1 MKKLVTIILVCFCF
15 SGFSQEITWKDS
27 LHYDFGDVKQL
38 EPAKHD
44 FVFYNRT
51 DKTVEIDVVRTT
63 CSCTDSE
70 WTQAPIPPGGE
81 GHIIAIYDC
90 RIVGYFSKKL
100 KVYFKDLK
108 GGTTLKIE
116 GYVE

>member
-1 MKKLVTIILVCFCF
+1 MKKFVTIILVLFYF
-15 SGFSQEITWKDS
+15 SGYSQDIVWKDS
-27 LHYDFGDVKQL
+27 LHYDFGDVKQY

-44 FVFYNRT
+44 FVFHNRT
-51 DKTVEIDVVRTT
+51 DKILEIDVVRTS

-81 GHIIAIYDC
+81 GHIIAIHDNKL
-90 RIVGYFSKKL
+90 VGYFSKKL
-100 KVYFKDLK
+100 KVYFKNIK
-108 GGTTLKIE
+108 GSTTLKID